1 MRRKDYISRNKEKQI
16 HSFCGFPAVRF
27 YNNGGKIITLAWY
40 YNGNIHRFDG
50 PAYIFYENN
59 CVVKKSYYIFGKKI
73 NKEEFDLE
81 SNRIK
86 ILNNL

>member
-1 MRRKDYISRNKEKQI
+1 MLRNLSILTFYKCFWKEKKSGPQSYKDVI
-16 HSFCGFPAVRF
+16 IWQGIKAYFGSSVTNALR
-27 YNNGGKIITLAWY
+27 KISLC
-40 YNGNIHRFDG
+40 
-50 PAYIFYENN
+50 IFYENN